1 MNDKELDAYCED
13 WVNWCYT
20 RKFYLQPGAQNILAR
35 MQPSKSGQPPN
46 ARNSADM
53 SFFNMAV
60 HAMADMVEHK
70 ESFACFRLCYIEQC
84 GNVKRLAEQLG
95 ISRPTYYNRSKAFAR
110 KAFSMSLSLKK
121 ATEIM
126 LGAEETAID

>member
-46 ARNSADM
+46 ARNSAEM

-60 HAMADMVEHK
+60 HAMADMSEHK
-70 ESFACFRLCYIEQC
+70 AEFACFRLHYIEHC
-84 GNVKRLAEQLG
+84 ANVKSQAAKLG
-95 ISRPTYYNRSKAFAR
+95 ISRGTYCNKTKAFAR
-110 KAFSMSLSLKK
+110 RALSMAKSLKR
-121 ATEIM
+121 ASESM
-126 LGAEETAID
+126 RETDDVAVD